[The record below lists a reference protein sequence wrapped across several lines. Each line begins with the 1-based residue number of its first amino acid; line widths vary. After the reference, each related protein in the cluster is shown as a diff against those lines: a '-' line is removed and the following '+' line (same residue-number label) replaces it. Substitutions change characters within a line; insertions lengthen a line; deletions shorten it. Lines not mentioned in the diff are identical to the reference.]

1 MFGAGWLGGLA
12 SGGQELTILI
22 GVGCG
27 AALCVFLLAAAC
39 GLVVYRRSKSRRPQ
53 HSTPAIRSMGENV
66 QTGQQYWLTP
76 QGKTLSSVGWNYQP
90 RSRFDIHCS
99 VQFVQRTYITPFTQ
113 QPWNRDYFKSPA
125 SSCMHVL
132 LLLLSRT

>member
-1 MFGAGWLGGLA
+1 MFGAGWLGGLV

-39 GLVVYRRSKSRRPQ
+39 GLAVYRRSKSRRPQ

-76 QGKTLSSVGWNYQP
+76 QGKTLSSGG
-90 RSRFDIHCS
+90 I
-99 VQFVQRTYITPFTQ
+99 I
-113 QPWNRDYFKSPA
+113 SPDHDLI
-125 SSCMHVL
+125 SIVRC
-132 LLLLSRT
+132 T